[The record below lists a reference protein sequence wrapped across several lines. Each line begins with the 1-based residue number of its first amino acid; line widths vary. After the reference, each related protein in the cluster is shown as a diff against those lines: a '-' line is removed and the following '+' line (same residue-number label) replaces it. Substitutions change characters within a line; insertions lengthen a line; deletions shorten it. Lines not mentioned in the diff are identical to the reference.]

1 MEEIEFYIGRVE
13 ELEEEVSKLK
23 EENETLNSFVETV
36 KDGLRW
42 V

>member
-23 EENETLNSFVETV
+23 EENETLETFVETI
-36 KDGLRW
+36 KDAVRW
-42 V
+42 I

>member
-23 EENETLNSFVETV
+23 EENERLESFAETV

-42 V
+42 L

>member
-1 MEEIEFYIGRVE
+1 MEEIEFYIERVE

-23 EENETLNSFVETV
+23 EENERLELFVETV

-42 V
+42 L

>member
-13 ELEEEVSKLK
+13 DLEEEVSKLK

-42 V
+42 L

>member
-23 EENETLNSFVETV
+23 EENERLESFVETI
-36 KDGLRW
+36 KDAVRW
-42 V
+42 I

>member
-13 ELEEEVSKLK
+13 DLEEEVSKLK
-23 EENETLNSFVETV
+23 EENERLESFVETV

-42 V
+42 L

>member
-23 EENETLNSFVETV
+23 EENETLNLFVETV

-42 V
+42 L

>member
-13 ELEEEVSKLK
+13 DLEEEVNKLK

-42 V
+42 L